1 MEQIIKSDAEIH
13 IPHNTIYP
21 ILKDED
27 LTSNQP
33 KKSKRRKWIRYERK
47 YSNSMFMHIDYKLL
61 DYDQMIHLSIWDIWY
76 CVEYVFLHRF

>member
-33 KKSKRRKWIRYERK
+33 KKSKRRKWIRYEQ
-47 YSNSMFMHIDYKLL
+47 NTLIPWMHIDYNSAGHGH
-61 DYDQMIHLSIWDIWY
+61 IHMWD
-76 CVEYVFLHRF
+76 